1 MGVIQNDEPLSQW
14 NCFVLNEIKQN
25 KKGRYEIKLP
35 FKDDHAVLPDNFD
48 LCNKRLKNKLRTLKQ
63 NPTFLKTYDQ
73 VFQGEKQWGIIEETD
88 GFKKKARK
96 NEYLATPCHIETG
109 QRNKQGA
116 RSVWYFF

>member
-1 MGVIQNDEPLSQW
+1 MGVIQNDEPLSEW
-14 NCFVLNEIKQN
+14 NCFVLNEIKN